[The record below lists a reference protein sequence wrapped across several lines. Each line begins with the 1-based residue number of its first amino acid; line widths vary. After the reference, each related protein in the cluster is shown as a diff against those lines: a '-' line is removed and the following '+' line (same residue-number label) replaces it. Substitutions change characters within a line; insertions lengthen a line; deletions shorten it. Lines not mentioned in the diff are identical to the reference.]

1 MELDGEAFAQCLL
14 GSWRSGL
21 VAVDG
26 RGRLQIVSSEALRIL
41 GQHGTVE
48 GWAGRGAEEL
58 LAHEAELHGLLRE
71 ALAGRDHPSRAELV
85 LASSGRTIG
94 FTLLVVAGDG
104 GAALLFK
111 DLTAF
116 ERASEQERL
125 KERLAALGQM
135 AAGLA
140 HEIRNPL
147 AAMEVLAGLLKRR
160 IDAPEQLELL
170 QDLVEEQHRI
180 GAAVDACLAF
190 VRPEPPERRSI
201 DLSSVVCEAATRAA
215 ERAGFAGQLELPESK
230 GPNVELDAAQISR
243 AIVDLTVNA
252 IQAMEEAGTPAPR
265 LSVGIERSADG
276 ILLSVADN
284 GPGIP
289 AELQERIF
297 SPFFTTRAKG
307 SGVGLAL
314 VQKTILSHGGSVQL
328 ESDPEGG
335 TEFRLHLPEATP

>member
-1 MELDGEAFAQCLL
+1 MKLDGEAFARRLL

-21 VAVDG
+21 VAVDEQ
-26 RGRLQIVSSEALRIL
+26 GRLQIVSSEALRIL
-41 GQHGTVE
+41 GQPGSVE
-48 GWAGRGAEEL
+48 SWAGRATEEL
-58 LAHEAELHGLLRE
+58 LAHEAELHGLVRE

-94 FTLLVVAGDG
+94 FTLLVVVGG

-160 IDAPEQLELL
+160 FDAPEQLELL

-190 VRPEPPERRSI
+190 VRPEPPERRPI
-201 DLSSVVCEAATRAA
+201 DLSSVVREAAARAA
-215 ERAGFAGQLELPESK
+215 ERAGFAGQLDLPERE
-230 GPNVELDAAQISR
+230 GPSVELDAAQISR

-265 LSVGIERSADG
+265 LSVGIETSADG

-314 VQKTILSHGGSVQL
+314 VQKTIASHGGSVQL
-328 ESDPEGG
+328 ESDPESG
-335 TEFRLHLPEATP
+335 TEFRLHLPEATS

>member
-1 MELDGEAFAQCLL
+1 MELDGEAFARCLL

-21 VAVDG
+21 IAVDG
-26 RGRLQIVSSEALRIL
+26 RGRLQIVSTEALRIL
-41 GQHGTVE
+41 GQPGSVE

-58 LAHEAELHGLLRE
+58 LAEEPDLHGLLRE

-85 LASSGRTIG
+85 LASNGRTIG
-94 FTLLVVAGDG
+94 FTLLVVAGG

-160 IDAPEQLELL
+160 IEAPEQHELL

-190 VRPEPPERRSI
+190 VRPETPECSSF
-201 DLSSVVCEAATRAA
+201 DLSSVVRDAAARAA
-215 ERAGFAGQLELPESK
+215 ERACFEGQLELPEGE
-230 GPNVELDAAQISR
+230 GPKVELDAVQISK
-243 AIVDLTVNA
+243 AIVDLTLNA
-252 IQAMEEAGTPAPR
+252 IQAMDEARTQAPR
-265 LSVGIERSADG
+265 LSVSVQTSADG
-276 ILLSVADN
+276 VLISISDN
-284 GPGIP
+284 GPGVP

-314 VQKTILSHGGSVQL
+314 VQKIIVSHGGSVQL
-328 ESDPEGG
+328 ESPPEGG
-335 TEFRLHLPEATP
+335 TVFRLHLPEVAS